1 MRVYV
6 DTSVIGGCLDEE
18 FRKWSLRLIAEFA
31 AGRKTA
37 VISDITR
44 GEIEDAPDSVK
55 GVFADLLRS
64 RWEAVSLSDESK
76 ALANAYVRDGVV
88 GLDCLADALH
98 IAAATW
104 ARVDVLV
111 SWNFK
116 HIVNLRRI
124 HLYNAVNLKE
134 GYGMIDIRT
143 PREVLDE
150 EDL

>member
-6 DTSVIGGCLDEE
+6 DTSVIGGCLDDE
-18 FRKWSLRLIAEFA
+18 FKEWSMRLVQEFL
-31 AGRKTA
+31 AGKKTA

-44 GEIEDAPDSVK
+44 GELEAAPETVK
-55 GVFADLLRS
+55 EVLKELSRS
-64 RWEAVSLSDESK
+64 KWEAVSLGDEAK
-76 ALANAYVRDGVV
+76 ELANAYVREGVV
-88 GLDCLADALH
+88 GLENLTDALH
-98 IAAATW
+98 IAAATL

-134 GYGMIDIRT
+134 RYGMIDIRT
-143 PREVLDE
+143 PREVLDAE
-150 EDL
+150 VI

>member
-6 DTSVIGGCLDEE
+6 DTSVIGGCLEDEFKE
-18 FRKWSLRLIAEFA
+18 WSLRLVQEFVT
-31 AGRKTA
+31 GHKTA
-37 VISDITR
+37 VISDVTR
-44 GEIEDAPDSVK
+44 GELDQAPEAVK
-55 GVFADLLRS
+55 DVFRDLSRS
-64 RWEAVSLSDESK
+64 RWEAISLGEEARD
-76 ALANAYVRDGVV
+76 LANAYVREGVV

-98 IAAATW
+98 IAAATL

-134 GYGMIDIRT
+134 GHGMIDIRT
-143 PREVLDE
+143 PREVLDAE
-150 EDL
+150 SV

>member
-18 FRKWSLRLIAEFA
+18 FQRWSLRLVKEFL
-31 AGRKTA
+31 AGKKIA

-44 GEIEDAPDSVK
+44 GELDVAPEPVRE
-55 GVFADLLRS
+55 VLQDLLRS
-64 RWEAVSLSDESK
+64 RWEAVSLDEEAK
-76 ALANAYVRDGVV
+76 GLANAYVREGVV
-88 GLDCLADALH
+88 GADCLADALH
-98 IAAATW
+98 IATATL

-143 PREVLDE
+143 PQEVLDE

>member
-6 DTSVIGGCLDEE
+6 DTSVLGGCLDEE
-18 FRKWSLRLIAEFA
+18 FKEWSLRLVREFMT
-31 AGRKTA
+31 GRKTA

-44 GEIEDAPDSVK
+44 AELDQAPEAVRDVLS
-55 GVFADLLRS
+55 GLSRS
-64 RWEAVSLSDESK
+64 RWEAISLSEEARK
-76 ALANAYVRDGVV
+76 LADAYVREGVV
-88 GLDCLADALH
+88 GIDCLTDALH
-98 IAAATW
+98 IAVASL

-143 PREVLDE
+143 PREVLDA
-150 EDL
+150 EDI

>member
-6 DTSVIGGCLDEE
+6 DTSVIGGCLDDE
-18 FRKWSLRLIAEFA
+18 FKEWSMRLVQEFL
-31 AGRKTA
+31 AGKKTA

-44 GEIEDAPDSVK
+44 GELEAAPETVK
-55 GVFADLLRS
+55 EVLKELSRS
-64 RWEAVSLSDESK
+64 KWEAVSLGDEAK
-76 ALANAYVRDGVV
+76 ELANAYVREGVV
-88 GLDCLADALH
+88 GLENMTDALH
-98 IAAATW
+98 IAAATL

-134 GYGMIDIRT
+134 RYGMIDIRT
-143 PREVLDE
+143 PREVLDAE
-150 EDL
+150 VI